1 MSGVAL
7 GGSLHYKKQTISSL
21 KDKLKDNN
29 INLRNNNYKESFF
42 ADKRPLKNIKVGII
56 DYDMG
61 NQQSLVNSLNYLG
74 AYVYISNDQKELNK
88 SDILILPESE
98 LSKGI
103 YNLKKYN
110 LDVFIKE
117 KSGKG
122 YPLIGICLGMQ
133 MLFKSSTEFQITSGL
148 NLIDGN
154 VKLLGKQKNQ
164 ITSYGME

>member
-1 MSGVAL
+1 M
-7 GGSLHYKKQTISSL
+7 
-21 KDKLKDNN
+21 KDNN

-74 AYVYISNDQKELNK
+74 AYVYISNDQEELNK
-88 SDILILPESE
+88 SDILILPGVGAFP
-98 LSKGI
+98 KGI

-117 KSGKG
+117 KVRKG

-154 VKLLGKQKNQ
+154 VKLLGNKKSNYLIWDGIKFFQRKIIFTN
-164 ITSYGME
+164 